1 MQAVQF
7 EKVVVVDLVHMPA
20 LSLSDGHKATQESLE
35 KISARDFQLAIGKA
49 VTSNPTKLP
58 M

>member
-1 MQAVQF
+1 M
-7 EKVVVVDLVHMPA
+7 VVVDLVHMPA